1 MKGRRRRR
9 PATIRTLRRSSPG
22 NTRLQHAEPARSLA
36 RRCGQTRTDGRILWR
51 KGTSMSADG
60 FAYNHLFAKDL
71 PPPAPPWTGF
81 PKYNFIGGHND
92 PVRIPAAAMA
102 EAATAVLQRDG
113 AKLALYN
120 FDGPQGYRLLREFV
134 VDKVGQRPVI
144 KCSVDDVLITS
155 GSGQGIDLV
164 NQLLLEPGDT
174 VILEE
179 FTYGGALTKLKRL
192 GVNIIGAP
200 LDEDGLKIDAL
211 ARIFEDLQRNGIVP
225 KYVYTIPTIQ
235 NPTGSILPLERRQ
248 QLLALTRKHGVP
260 VFEDECYADLT
271 WNGSSPPSL
280 YSLDPQ
286 QVIHIGSFS
295 KTLAPSLRLGY
306 MVAVPDVMSRLVACK
321 REMDSGTGA
330 LDQMVV
336 AEYFSQHFGEHV
348 GGLTQTLH
356 EKLDTMVEAVERE
369 FGTAVEKM
377 WYPKGGIFLW
387 LKLHDRVDVT
397 RLVTP
402 AASAGVVFNPGPEW
416 SCNPAET
423 KSHLRLCFALPSKD
437 VIREGV
443 AAFARVCF
451 EETGIPE
458 QSANIRR
465 TTASD

>member
-1 MKGRRRRR
+1 VVKSRFQEFLKM
-9 PATIRTLRRSSPG
+9 A
-22 NTRLQHAEPARSLA
+22 
-36 RRCGQTRTDGRILWR
+36 DG
-51 KGTSMSADG
+51 G
-60 FAYNHLFAKDL
+60 FAYTDLFAKDL
-71 PPPAPPWTGF
+71 PPPAPRWTGF

-92 PVRIPAAAMA
+92 PERIPAAALA
-102 EAATAVLQRDG
+102 EAASAVLQRRG
-113 AKLALYN
+113 ADLALYN
-120 FDGPQGYRLLREFV
+120 FDGPQGYRGLRQLV
-134 VDKVGQRPVI
+134 VDKIAGRPAI
-144 KCSVDDVLITS
+144 KATVDDVLITS

-164 NQLLLEPGDT
+164 NGLLLERGDT

-179 FTYGGALTKLKRL
+179 FTYGGALSKLKRL
-192 GVNIIGAP
+192 GVNILGAP
-200 LDEDGLKIDAL
+200 LDDNGLKIDAL
-211 ARIFEDLQRNGIVP
+211 ARILEDLGGKGIRP
-225 KYVYTIPTIQ
+225 KYIYTIPTVQ
-235 NPTGSILPLERRQ
+235 NPTGSILPRERREE
-248 QLLALTRKHGVP
+248 LLALTRKYGIP

-271 WNGSSPPSL
+271 WDGAGPPSL
-280 YSLDPQ
+280 FALDPQ

-306 MVAVPDVMSRLVACK
+306 MLAIPDVMSRLVACK
-321 REMDSGTGA
+321 READSGTGA

-336 AEYFSQHFGEHV
+336 AEYFLQHFRQHV
-348 GGLTQTLH
+348 GSLTRTLH

-387 LKLHDRVDVT
+387 LKLPDRVDVT

-402 AASAGVVFNPGPEW
+402 AASAGIAFNPGPEW

-423 KSHLRLCFALPSKD
+423 RSHLRLCFALPSKE

-465 TTASD
+465 TAAS

>member
-1 MKGRRRRR
+1 M
-9 PATIRTLRRSSPG
+9 AAS
-22 NTRLQHAEPARSLA
+22 N
-36 RRCGQTRTDGRILWR
+36 
-51 KGTSMSADG
+51 
-60 FAYNHLFAKDL
+60 FAYLDRFAKDL

-92 PVRIPAAAMA
+92 PVRIPAEAMA
-102 EAATAVLQRDG
+102 AAATAVLQRDG

-120 FDGPQGYRLLREFV
+120 FDGPQGYRPLREFV
-134 VDKVGQRPVI
+134 VDKLSRRPAI

-155 GSGQGIDLV
+155 GSGQGIDLI
-164 NQLLLEPGDT
+164 NHLLLERGDT
-174 VILEE
+174 VVLEE

-200 LDEDGLKIDAL
+200 LDDEGLRIDAL
-211 ARIFEDLQRNGIVP
+211 ARIIEDLGRKGVVP

-235 NPTGSILPLERRQ
+235 NPTGSILPLERRRE
-248 QLLALTRKHGVP
+248 LLALTRKHNVP

-271 WNGSSPPSL
+271 WDSAGPPSL
-280 YSLDPQ
+280 FALDPQ

-306 MVAVPDVMSRLVACK
+306 MIAHPDVMSRLVACK
-321 REMDSGTGA
+321 READSGTGA

-336 AEYFSQHFGEHV
+336 AEYFSQNFGDHV

-356 EKLDTMVEAVERE
+356 EKLDAMVEAVERE
-369 FGTAVEKM
+369 FGTAIEKM

-387 LKLHDRVDVT
+387 IKLPDRVDVT
-397 RLVTP
+397 KLVAP
-402 AASAGVVFNPGPEW
+402 AAKVGVAFNPGPEW
-416 SCNPAET
+416 SCNAAET
-423 KSHLRLCFALPSKD
+423 KSHLRLCFALPSKE

-443 AAFARVCF
+443 AEFARVCF

-458 QSANIRR
+458 RSANIRR
-465 TTASD
+465 TAASD